1 MSSEPQPAVPQ
12 GAPTPPNHQGHQ
24 PPPPG
29 PPPRR
34 RRWPWFLL
42 FLLFISLAMNVLQS
56 SRSRSARYYH
66 PGPQVEERFHSLSPV
81 AEDKIAI
88 LTVEGAII
96 AQDGFIKQ
104 QIDQIREDKQVKAIV
119 LRVNS
124 PGGTVTASDYLYHHL
139 RQLREDRDLPL
150 VVSMGSVAASGA
162 YYISMAVGDDEDTI
176 YAEPTTW
183 SGSIGVI
190 IPHFDLS
197 GLMKSWEIAD
207 DSIKSG
213 PLKQMGSPTHPMTEE
228 ERKVFEVLVSES
240 FERFKGIVV
249 AGRPALGKDEE
260 KLKQATTGQV
270 FTTEQAIDIGL
281 VDREGFIEAAIERA
295 VELAGLTPET
305 ARAVQYTQ
313 PAGLFGPL
321 LSQAAEGR
329 RSDLAQL
336 LDLTAPRAYYLHT
349 MLPAWDALNAK

>member
-1 MSSEPQPAVPQ
+1 MSSEPQPSSPGTA
-12 GAPTPPNHQGHQ
+12 PPNPPAYQ
-24 PPPPG
+24 PP

-42 FLLFISLAMNVLQS
+42 LLLLLSIGMNILQS
-56 SRSRSARYYH
+56 AQTRSVRYYE
-66 PGPQVEERFHSLSPV
+66 PGPKVEERYHSLSKL

-88 LTVEGAII
+88 LTVQGAII
-96 AQDGFIKQ
+96 EQDGFVKQ
-104 QIDQIREDKQVKAIV
+104 QIDQIRNDKQVKAIV

-139 RQLREDRDLPL
+139 RELREERDLPL
-150 VVSMGSVAASGA
+150 VVSMGSLAASGA

-190 IPHFDLS
+190 IPHYDLS

-213 PLKQMGSPTHPMTEE
+213 PLKQMGSPTHPMSEQ
-228 ERKVFEVLVSES
+228 ERKVFEALVNES
-240 FERFKGIVV
+240 FERFKEIVI
-249 AGRPALGKDEE
+249 AGRPALGEDEE
-260 KLKQATTGQV
+260 KLKQATTGQI
-270 FTTEQAIDIGL
+270 FTTDQAIELGL
-281 VDREGFIEAAIERA
+281 VDREGFIEVAIERA

-305 ARAVQYTQ
+305 ARVVQYTQ
-313 PAGLFGPL
+313 PGGLFGPL
-321 LSQAAEGR
+321 LSQAAEAQR
-329 RSDLAQL
+329 TDLARL
-336 LDLTAPRAYYLHT
+336 LDLTAPQAYYLHT
-349 MLPAWDALNAK
+349 MLPAWDALNGK